1 MASGCGGTLAIFISQ
16 RLCAAFISFFTINAQ
31 GRFNTEKEVQ
41 SITDSRFTAYVLIK
55 WLPEDA
61 DVIEMKSRFIFL

>member
-16 RLCAAFISFFTINAQ
+16 RLRGAFISFFTINAN
-31 GRFNTEKEVQ
+31 GRFNTEKEGQ
-41 SITDSRFTAYVLIK
+41 TNADSRFTAYVLIK

-61 DVIEMKSRFIFL
+61 DVIDMKSRFIFL